1 VAQYGAVEA
10 RPATGVPSSDN
21 RRYAMGL
28 AAAAGLALVGVIALT
43 FSAQTHEST
52 VLAETQLWGDMP
64 DPKAIPTW
72 KAGANGISPAP
83 PAKALPID
91 YRSMFTSD
99 MFATMSDTCC
109 RTIFFPPGH
118 GVRLPMDFE
127 LDGPFAKRI
136 RNFVANR
143 NSFLF
148 NGADS
153 YTIQF
158 MNRYFAYDIKQVPVI
173 SGFKRRESL
182 MILGDPS
189 TASAIPGAYAVER
202 RVGATYYGGLP
213 DKIAPTEDMVAV
225 DTMSLPGA
233 SIIIY
238 NNWPRVPT
246 GTPSFITRYCQ
257 IEDPYTE
264 GGQPMKVEVLDC
276 PAAEGRGFPCSCGF
290 IHFVGWDWLGSNN
303 NVWDSTVLD
312 ADKMS
317 LFFSLGDTTTPKGA
331 TKSPTQRLVPEQIFQ
346 VNDHEDCSGPNC
358 HF

>member
-1 VAQYGAVEA
+1 
-10 RPATGVPSSDN
+10 
-21 RRYAMGL
+21 MGL
-28 AAAAGLALVGVIALT
+28 AAVAGLALIGVAAVAM
-43 FSAQTHEST
+43 SGDSTHEP
-52 VLAETQLWGDMP
+52 VALQETKLYGAMP

-72 KAGANGISPAP
+72 TAGSNGISPAGS
-83 PAKALPID
+83 AKALPID

-99 MFATMSDTCC
+99 MFAVMSDTCC

-118 GVRLPMDFE
+118 GVRLPLDFE

-153 YTIQF
+153 YTIEF
-158 MNRYFAYDIKQVPVI
+158 MNRYFAYEIKQVPVI

-182 MILGDPS
+182 MVLGDPS
-189 TASAIPGAYAVER
+189 TASAIPSAYAVER
-202 RVGATYYGGLP
+202 RVGASYYGGLP
-213 DKIAPTEDMVAV
+213 DKIAPTEDMVSV
-225 DTMSLPGA
+225 DTLTLPGA

-246 GTPSFITRYCQ
+246 GTPAFITRYCQ

-264 GGQPMKVEVLDC
+264 GGQPMKVEVLEC

-303 NVWDSTVLD
+303 NVWDSTVLNGD
-312 ADKMS
+312 DMS

-331 TKSPTQRLVPEQIFQ
+331 TKSPTQRLAPEQIFQ
-346 VNDHEDCSGPNC
+346 VNDQEDCSGPNC

>member
-1 VAQYGAVEA
+1 MVVAYGAVEA
-10 RPATGVPSSDN
+10 APVPRPAAN

-28 AAAAGLALVGVIALT
+28 AAAAGLALIGVVAIAM
-43 FSAQTHEST
+43 SGEKHEP
-52 VLAETQLWGDMP
+52 VALAETKLWGKVDLT
-64 DPKAIPTW
+64 PKVPKW
-72 KAGANGISPAP
+72 KPGASGIVPAGS
-83 PAKALPID
+83 AKGLPID

-99 MFATMSDTCC
+99 MFAIMSDTCC

-153 YTIQF
+153 YTIAF

-182 MILGDPS
+182 MVLGDPS
-189 TASAIPGAYAVER
+189 TASAIPSAYAKER
-202 RVGATYYGGLP
+202 LVGATYYGGLP
-213 DKIAPTEDMVAV
+213 DKIAPTEDMVSV
-225 DTMSLPGA
+225 DTLSLPGA
-233 SIIIY
+233 SIIVY

-246 GTPSFITRYCQ
+246 GTPCFITRYCQ
-257 IEDPYTE
+257 IEDPYTQ

-290 IHFVGWDWLGSNN
+290 IHFVGWDWKGSNN
-303 NVWDSTVLD
+303 NVWDSTVLNGD
-312 ADKMS
+312 DMS
-317 LFFSLGDTTTPKGA
+317 LFFSLGDTTSPKGA
-331 TKSPTQRLVPEQIFQ
+331 TKSPMQRLAPEQIFK